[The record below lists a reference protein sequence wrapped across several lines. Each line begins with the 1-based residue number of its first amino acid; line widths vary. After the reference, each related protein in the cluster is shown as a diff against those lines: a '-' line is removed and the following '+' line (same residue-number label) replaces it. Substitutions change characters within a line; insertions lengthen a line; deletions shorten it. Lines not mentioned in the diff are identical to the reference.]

1 VSFSDAPVARGI
13 FGGGISAGLPIDT
26 GLIFSSGDISLAG
39 GPNDLFIGGGAGINH
54 PFFGNDDDLDE
65 LLDPL
70 ETETMVSLDTE
81 DASFLEFD
89 LTPATTG
96 TLQFDYIFASEEYPE
111 YLENLKND
119 AVAIFVNG
127 QNIAWVPNTTDPVCV
142 FTINAGRNAEFYR
155 ESPESP
161 NHVFDLQYDGFTS
174 TTAHPWLTASVS
186 VQAGVTIRMKIVI
199 ADEDDGVWDSA
210 VFIRPNRPIPCP

>member
-1 VSFSDAPVARGI
+1 
-13 FGGGISAGLPIDT
+13 
-26 GLIFSSGDISLAG
+26 
-39 GPNDLFIGGGAGINH
+39 
-54 PFFGNDDDLDE
+54 
-65 LLDPL
+65 
-70 ETETMVSLDTE
+70 
-81 DASFLEFD
+81 
-89 LTPATTG
+89 
-96 TLQFDYIFASEEYPE
+96 
-111 YLENLKND
+111 
-119 AVAIFVNG
+119 VNG